1 MISVGVDAH
10 KRVHQGVALDDAGRE
25 VSQWRGANTPEGWQH
40 FLQWVAG
47 LGETRMVGIEGA
59 WGYGRGL
66 AQFLV
71 LHGETV
77 LEVNSRWTAMGRR
90 VARKRDKTDRLD
102 ASAVAAYVRREGSNL
117 PTVSAEDETAALDM
131 LSNERDAA
139 VGEATRVRNRLHAL
153 LLTIDPAYGTSYGRL
168 KSRAVLVRLETMSP
182 ATESLLDVE
191 RSGMVHRLV
200 QRLRRLEDEADE
212 LAERIRELAAPRF
225 LPLTRLCGINLL
237 TAGML
242 AGILGPGQRF
252 ATDAQL
258 AAYAGVSPLEASSAS
273 RVRHRLNRGGN
284 RRLNALFYRIAL
296 TQAHYSTEA
305 RAYLARRVSEG
316 KTKREAIRALKRHLV
331 RVVWKLWKECGDTS
345 GAGGLLVQ
353 ANA

>member
-10 KRVHQGVALDDAGRE
+10 KRVHQGVALDEAGRE
-25 VSQWRGANTPEGWQH
+25 VGEWRGANSPDGWQQ
-40 FLQWVAG
+40 FLQWVTG
-47 LGETRMVGIEGA
+47 LQEARMVGIEGA

-77 LEVNSRWTAMGRR
+77 FEVNSRWTAMGRR
-90 VARKRDKTDRLD
+90 IARKRDKTDRLD
-102 ASAVAAYVRREGSNL
+102 ASAVAAYVRQQGANL
-117 PTVSAEDETAALDM
+117 PAVAAEDETAALGM

-153 LLTIDPAYGTSYGRL
+153 LLTIDPAYGTVYGPP
-168 KSRAVLVRLETMSP
+168 KSRRVLVRLEAMAP
-182 ATESLLDVE
+182 ATDGLLDIE
-191 RSGMVHRLV
+191 RSGMVRRLA

-212 LAERIRELAAPRF
+212 LAERIRELAAPRYSA
-225 LPLTRLCGINLL
+225 LTQLCGINLL

-242 AGILGPGQRF
+242 AGMLGPGQRF

-296 TQAHYSTEA
+296 TQAHYSPAA

-331 RVVWKLWKECGDTS
+331 RVVWKLWKECVDPFSTGEV
-345 GAGGLLVQ
+345 LVQ
-353 ANA
+353 AGA